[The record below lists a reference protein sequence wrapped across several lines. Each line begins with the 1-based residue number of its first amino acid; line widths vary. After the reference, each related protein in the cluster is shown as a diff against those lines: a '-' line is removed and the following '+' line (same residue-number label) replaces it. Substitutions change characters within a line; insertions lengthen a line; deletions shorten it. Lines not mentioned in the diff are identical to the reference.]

1 MNTNIDQVAARI
13 AELQKE
19 IELHNYRYYVENDP
33 IISDEEYDRIFRELR
48 ELEREHPELASPDSP
63 TQRVGAEPQERF
75 QKVEHL
81 RPMLS
86 LANAFDEEELRAFDR
101 RICNLLEA
109 DGIDFVTELKIDG
122 NAVALT
128 YENGVLVRGATRG
141 NGLVGEDV
149 TSNLKTIRSIP
160 LRLRAQGHAPAR
172 IEVRGEAYLPI
183 SAFTRIN
190 EEREAAGENVFANPR
205 NAAAGALR
213 QLDPRITASRP
224 LAFFAY
230 AIGYIEGPALAN
242 QVQVL
247 EQLRTWGFPVNSNY
261 RHHRSIED
269 VIGFCR
275 AWQEKRD
282 TLDYEID
289 GVVVKVNDLGY
300 QERLGAVSRDPRWA
314 VAFKF
319 PGKLAT
325 TRLLKIEINVGRTG
339 ALNPYAI
346 LEPVQLAGVTI
357 RTATLHNEDDIRRKD
372 IREGD
377 VVIIKRAGD
386 VIPQVIGPVREKRTG
401 AEQEFKYPSECP
413 ACRQRVERAEGEA
426 MAYCRNPHC
435 PAQRLEA
442 LIHFVSQGAMD
453 IRGLGPQ
460 TIEKMLDLHL
470 ISDAADLYSLTSE
483 HLARLPNFKEKSI
496 ANLLASID
504 RSKSQPFRRVLFALG
519 IRHVGESIAELLAAA
534 FGSMESLMAAGEEQI
549 SAVQG
554 IGPEIAR
561 SVRNYFETEENRF
574 LIQKLTDLGLQFA
587 VSGQESVRAGP
598 FLGLTFVITGT
609 LPSLSRKQA
618 TEFIEQRGG
627 KVVAAVSSKTN
638 YLVAGA
644 DPGSKLARARELGV
658 GLLTEEELL
667 KIAGE

>member
-1 MNTNIDQVAARI
+1 MKKNIDQVAARI
-13 AELQKE
+13 AELQKD
-19 IELHNYRYYVENDP
+19 IEYHNYRYYVENDP
-33 IISDEEYDRIFRELR
+33 AISDEEYDRIFRELR

-101 RICNLLEA
+101 RIRNLLKVDQIE
-109 DGIDFVTELKIDG
+109 FVTELKIDG

-128 YENGVLVRGATRG
+128 YENGMLVRGATRG

-149 TSNLKTIRSIP
+149 TANLKTIRSIP
-160 LRLRAQGHAPAR
+160 LRLRAQGTIPPR
-172 IEVRGEAYLPI
+172 LEVRGEAYLPI
-183 SAFTRIN
+183 SAFNRIN
-190 EEREAAGENVFANPR
+190 EERESAGENIFANPR

-213 QLDPRITASRP
+213 QLDPRITAGRP

-230 AIGYIEGPALAN
+230 AIGNVEGLESSS
-242 QVQVL
+242 QMTVL
-247 EQLRTWGFPVNSNY
+247 NQLRSWGFPVNTNY
-261 RHHRSIED
+261 RHQRTIED

-282 TLDYEID
+282 SLDYEID
-289 GVVVKVNDLGY
+289 GVVVKVNDLGF

-339 ALNPYAI
+339 ALNPYAV

-377 VVIIKRAGD
+377 LVIVKRAGD
-386 VIPQVIGPVREKRTG
+386 VIPQVVGPVREKRTG
-401 AEQEFKYPSECP
+401 TEREYNYPTECP
-413 ACRQRVERAEGEA
+413 ACHQRTERIEGEA
-426 MAYCRNPHC
+426 MAYCRNARC

-453 IRGLGPQ
+453 VRGLGPQ
-460 TIEKMLDLHL
+460 TIEKMLDLNL
-470 ISDAADLYSLTSE
+470 IADPADLYTLTAE
-483 HLARLPNFKEKSI
+483 QLAALPNFKEKSI
-496 ANLLASID
+496 DNLLASID

-519 IRHVGESIAELLAAA
+519 IRHVGESIAELLATA
-534 FGSMESLMAAGEEQI
+534 FGSMQGLMTAGEEQI
-549 SAVQG
+549 SGVQG
-554 IGPEIAR
+554 IGPEIAQ
-561 SVRNYFETEENRF
+561 SVRSFFAAPENRV
-574 LIQKLTDLGLQFA
+574 LIRKLETAGLQFA
-587 VSGQESVRAGP
+587 VSGREAAKGGP
-598 FLGLTFVITGT
+598 FLGMTFVITGT
-609 LPSLSRKQA
+609 LASLSRKEA
-618 TEFIEQRGG
+618 TEFIERHGG
-627 KVVAAVSSKTN
+627 KVTSAVSSKTT

-644 DPGSKLARARELGV
+644 DPGSKLAKARELGV
-658 GLLTEEELL
+658 GLLSEEELL
-667 KIAGE
+667 KLAGG